1 MRRVGKRDR
10 DRVHALSRRGR
21 RQKGAAMVEAV
32 IVLPV
37 LLLTWAGVSFMRERF
52 LGRQQALLA
61 ARRCAW
67 AHAVSGCGQPPQGC
81 TSDAQVTADSARSSA
96 AIMQTAR
103 DRSTM
108 TSIDVFNDIPVL
120 SEVIGAL
127 FGAQTGASAV
137 ACTPLPWDRE
147 RGLVDRV
154 ELVVGCNERP
164 RDVLR
169 AALDVFCENVKV
181 VPCD

>member
-10 DRVHALSRRGR
+10 NRVLALSHGR
-21 RQKGAAMVEAV
+21 RRRGAAMIEAV
-32 IVLPV
+32 IVLPI

-67 AHAVSGCGQPPQGC
+67 AHAVSGCGQPPEGC
-81 TSDAQVTADSARSSA
+81 TSEAQLAAEPAQGSA
-96 AIMQTAR
+96 AIMHAAR
-103 DRSTM
+103 DRSAM
-108 TSIDVFNDIPVL
+108 KSIDVFNDIPVL
-120 SEVIGAL
+120 GEVLGAL
-127 FGAQTGASAV
+127 FGSQTGASAV

-164 RDVLR
+164 RNVLR